1 MKYQVSELD
10 SQKRDAEKQAARD
23 EDARQ
28 LAAGEISKED
38 LRHRNS
44 FFRSLTLSN
53 FKMVAIGGKAISRR

>member
-10 SQKRDAEKQAARD
+10 SQKRDVEKQAARD

-38 LRHRNS
+38 LRHRN
-44 FFRSLTLSN
+44 
-53 FKMVAIGGKAISRR
+53 